1 MTVISFIS
9 RSVMVLIWTFT
20 DTHKHTHINNL
31 SLHHEVCSSFYYFGF
46 GFCLFIKSYFYDI
59 ALKSSQLSDK
69 MSKPHTESSF
79 NIILFFIIFDLR
91 YDPFNKGQKLLCLVW
106 STMILLS
113 DWDSL
118 YYGKTIYQF
127 HTTALFPLNSIY
139 AICVS
144 QPPDKLYNV
153 KE

>member
-79 NIILFFIIFDLR
+79 NIILFFIVFDIR
-91 YDPFNKGQKLLCLVW
+91 Y
-106 STMILLS
+106 MIRLTKAKSSFVLS
-113 DWDSL
+113 DPPWFCFQTEIHSIMAKPFTNFTQQHFSHL
-118 YYGKTIYQF
+118 IQF
-127 HTTALFPLNSIY
+127 TPIVFPNPQTN
-139 AICVS
+139 CTM
-144 QPPDKLYNV
+144 
-153 KE
+153 